1 MKSLKIYQF
10 NGKKSENKY
19 TDQAQL
25 ELLEK
30 HAEEMIAHN
39 KNIQTIG
46 IFENNSLRE
55 TIGRLTKV

>member
-10 NGKKSENKY
+10 NGKKSEIKY